1 MAPSPSKGAP
11 RRLKKIGE
19 GAGGGGGVGAAAARG
34 KGGFGGGG
42 GGMGGSMGGGM
53 GGGSMGGGGMG
64 SQQSHYDPMHRNADN
79 PSTRSNRLTPLKNN
93 MAKGQNMQ

>member
-19 GAGGGGGVGAAAARG
+19 GAGGGVGAAAARG
-34 KGGFGGGG
+34 KGAF
-42 GGMGGSMGGGM
+42 GGGM
-53 GGGSMGGGGMG
+53 GGGIGGGMGGGGMG

-93 MAKGQNMQ
+93 MAKG